1 MRNRKLYESVQKL
14 VKETQTKKA
23 DKKNFVE
30 EYCQGQLLR
39 KRLIPRDT
47 KTKINDMKVKFKG
60 IQTYVD
66 VENLV
71 SCINEIHKE

>member
-30 EYCQGQLLR
+30 EYCQDQLLR